1 MKQEIRKNNKNLT
14 IKLSVPLKTRR
25 HNPYDESEIAETL
38 PHLPE
43 RSEGREMNE
52 VQRTSPRPASHGSV
66 NDEMDNVV
74 GVVAGD
80 EIGFAYWLDRR
91 YKGKGDDVS
100 APFYLYQGSLDDFRN
115 LCKELNIAIVEYP
128 TCAYCYKPIF
138 GSFGFDE
145 KGNKCFDCEKAT

>member
-25 HNPYDESEIAETL
+25 YNPYDESE
-38 PHLPE
+38 
-43 RSEGREMNE
+43 
-52 VQRTSPRPASHGSV
+52 

-115 LCKELNIAIVEYP
+115 LCKDLNIAIVEYP

-145 KGNKCFDCEKAT
+145 KGNKCFDCENYENRN